1 MRTILFA
8 MLLCAPLAFAADE
21 LPLAPAVECT
31 ARAGLPNFLSK
42 IATPGAEV
50 RIAYLGGSI
59 TAQEG
64 WRPKT
69 LAYFQKTYPNAKIMQ
84 INAAIGGTGSDLGVF
99 RLKHDVLDLKPDL
112 IFVEFAVNDGG
123 QSPANIYKY
132 MEGIVRQT
140 WKALPECDICY
151 VYTVTDTLI
160 APLYEGKLPRAASA
174 MEKIADHY
182 GIPSIEMAMDVA
194 KLAKEGK
201 LILKMKKPVTDEEK
215 AKVGDKMIFAPD
227 GVHPYPETGHELY
240 LQAILRSLPAI
251 AAASGK
257 PAAHELKAPFTPDN
271 YENAKMIP
279 IERARLSSGFQKLD
293 PATDPLAKRFGNRV
307 PSLYRA
313 DKPGETVTFSFKGR
327 SVAIYD
333 LIAPDA
339 GQIIVTLDGKPPV
352 IRARFDGFATYPR
365 LATLGI
371 ASDLPRAVHTV
382 KLEISKDQ
390 PDKAKILG
398 QRGEKM
404 DDPKRFDGTAFYP
417 GAILLVGELVPEEMP

>member
-1 MRTILFA
+1 MKFF
-8 MLLCAPLAFAADE
+8 LLLVWVLAGFVCGAEEYPLAR
-21 LPLAPAVECT
+21 AVECS
-31 ARAGLPNFLSK
+31 ARGGLPNFLAK
-42 IATPGAEV
+42 VAVPGAEV

-64 WRPKT
+64 WRPKS
-69 LAYFQKTYPNAKIMQ
+69 LAYFQKTYPRAKISQ

-99 RLKHDVLDLKPDL
+99 RLQHDVLDFKPDL

-123 QSPANIYKY
+123 QTPANIYKY

-140 WKALPECDICY
+140 WRALPECDICF

-160 APLYEGKLPRAASA
+160 GPLYEGKLPRAASA

-182 GIPSIEMAMDVA
+182 GIPSIELAMEVA

-201 LILKMKKPVTDEEK
+201 LILKMKKPVTEEEK

-240 LQAILRSLPAI
+240 LQAIVRSWPLI
-251 AAASGK
+251 VAASGENR
-257 PAAHELKAPFTPDN
+257 AHQLKQAFTADN

-279 IERARLSSGFQKLD
+279 IERARLSAGFVKLD
-293 PATDPLAKRFGNRV
+293 PAKDLMAKRFGNRV

-313 DKPGETVTFSFKGR
+313 DQPGETITFAFKGR

-333 LIAPDA
+333 LLAPDA
-339 GQIIVTLDGKPPV
+339 GQIIVWLDGKAPV
-352 IRARFDGFATYPR
+352 VRTRFDAFTTYPR
-365 LATLGI
+365 LGTLAI
-371 ASDLPRAVHTV
+371 ASELASGVHRV
-382 KLEISKDQ
+382 KLEIGKDQ
-390 PDKAKILG
+390 PDKVKILAT
-398 QRGEKM
+398 RGEKM

-417 GAILLVGELVPEEMP
+417 GGILVVGELVAEEAP